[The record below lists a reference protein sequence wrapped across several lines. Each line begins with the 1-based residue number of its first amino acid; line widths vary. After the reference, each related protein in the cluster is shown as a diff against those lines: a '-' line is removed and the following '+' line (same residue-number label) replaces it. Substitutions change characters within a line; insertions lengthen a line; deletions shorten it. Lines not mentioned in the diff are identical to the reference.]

1 MFDYGM
7 LHWVTFFAAAL
18 LLHLSPGP
26 DMIFILG
33 QTIKSGR
40 ASGFAAMFG
49 IWTGAACHALVA
61 ALGLSA
67 VFMSSASAFL
77 VLKWAGAL
85 YLVWL
90 GIQAFRSKGSAL
102 LPDEQ
107 VGLIHTAS
115 AFKIFRQ
122 GLVVSLLNP
131 KVAIFF
137 LTFLPQ
143 FVVTGSG
150 STTAQLLL
158 HGFLIILVAGIVEPP
173 LILFANKLARGFRES
188 TAVSRWLD
196 RGLGC
201 LFIGLGA
208 KLAASQQ

>member
-1 MFDYGM
+1 MYDYGT

-18 LLHLSPGP
+18 LLNLSPGP
-26 DMIFILG
+26 DMAFILG
-33 QTIKSGR
+33 QTIKGGK

-49 IWTGAACHALVA
+49 IWIGAACHALVA

-67 VFMSSASAFL
+67 IFMSSATAFL
-77 VLKWAGAL
+77 VLKWVGAA

-107 VGLIHTAS
+107 ISSTQSAG

-143 FVVTGSG
+143 FVVSGAG
-150 STTAQLLL
+150 STSSQLLL
-158 HGFLIILVAGIVEPP
+158 HGFLIILVAGVVEPP
-173 LILFANKLARGFRES
+173 LILVADKLARGFRES
-188 TAVSRWLD
+188 TTIARWLD
-196 RGLGC
+196 RSLGC
-201 LFIGLGA
+201 LLIALGA
-208 KLAASQQ
+208 RLALSEH